1 MDTSVSFVTLLKIVH
16 RKTLVCFCKIISFGV
31 IESHGCLWFSIL
43 FTSCWLLKKFLLCG
57 SRQKLD
63 VRMYAGGGGR
73 RSLLVK
79 CTYVLEE
86 HRVPHWNW
94 PSFYYMVNTTRITLL
109 CARLKYFSTFPI
121 YEGDC
126 KSSYI
131 LLLPFFSSFFNKRD
145 QTADQLK
152 IVFWKTYSR

>member
-1 MDTSVSFVTLLKIVH
+1 MRKKKQCLKMDTSVSFVTLLKIVH

-94 PSFYYMVNTTRITLL
+94 PSFYYMVNTTRITLP
-109 CARLKYFSTFPI
+109 CTRLKYFSTFPI

-126 KSSYI
+126 KSSNI
-131 LLLPFFSSFFNKRD
+131 LCTTAFLLLIF
-145 QTADQLK
+145 
-152 IVFWKTYSR
+152 